1 MSDLYDLIQKIQ
13 KRPSMYLGKPYISN
27 LRSCLSGY
35 ILARRELRIP
45 QTQQEREFVEFQGW
59 IQKKF
64 NISTGQSWDNIILFY
79 SEDERTALNK
89 FFELFQ
95 EFIQKAEKS
104 ESITEQPD
112 RTFTGKQSAP
122 Y

>member
-1 MSDLYDLIQKIQ
+1 MSDLYDLLQKIQ
-13 KRPSMYLGKPYISN
+13 KRPSMYLGKPHISN

-35 ILARRELRIP
+35 NLARRQLGIP
-45 QTQQEREFVEFQGW
+45 PTKHEQEFVEFPNW
-59 IQKKF
+59 IKEKF

-95 EFIQKAEKS
+95 EFTQESEKNGKH
-104 ESITEQPD
+104 ESTEEQVESPIL
-112 RTFTGKQSAP
+112 
-122 Y
+122 

>member
-1 MSDLYDLIQKIQ
+1 MSDLYDLIHKIQ
-13 KRPSMYLGKPYISN
+13 KRPSMYLGKPHISN

-35 ILARRELRIP
+35 NLARRELGIIP
-45 QTQQEREFVEFQGW
+45 TKQEQEFVEFPTW
-59 IQKKF
+59 IKKKF

-95 EFIQKAEKS
+95 EFIQESEKNGFHKS
-104 ESITEQPD
+104 SDEQVESPIL
-112 RTFTGKQSAP
+112 
-122 Y
+122 